1 MLFFINSN
9 KTQIGDKCNRM
20 NNINTIQE
28 SNSDLENIFGMIKLA
43 YPQLQECDLKAI
55 YR

>member
-1 MLFFINSN
+1 MN
-9 KTQIGDKCNRM
+9 KT
-20 NNINTIQE
+20 NTIEE

-43 YPQLQECDLKAI
+43 YPQLQEYDLKAI